1 MMKEK
6 HKTKKKVISDKPCQE
21 ILEVRLYSTEKENV
35 VLDLCPG
42 FGDLVEV
49 SLLVF
54 PKATP

>member
-1 MMKEK
+1 MKEK